1 MVSGNSVAREQ
12 NFNIPQGSEPQQGTG
27 QRRANNKVKPASEHK
42 VHTRIP
48 PAQHYWSIHL
58 PDRRRWRNRSSTRT
72 KINKQTWF
80 FPKLECCH
88 KTNICAERLIDCT
101 RPIKPT
107 KGRLRIVS
115 ESQVEKRYK
124 NTLLIGQ
131 ASTIHT
137 IHFPK
142 KRFRMW
148 RINYQSWLDSVS
160 QWK

>member
-107 KGRLRIVS
+107 KGRLKSYQNLRLKSAIKIPCS
-115 ESQVEKRYK
+115 SDRLQQSIQSISQKKDLEC
-124 NTLLIGQ
+124 GG
-131 ASTIHT
+131 STI
-137 IHFPK
+137 
-142 KRFRMW
+142 RV
-148 RINYQSWLDSVS
+148 D
-160 QWK
+160 